1 MLFGILLANEE
12 VEKKQEDG
20 PGKIDNWTATEEE
33 EGWGLF
39 PSLFSLQL
47 RWVSVVVVVVGP
59 EKEKWLSVGFRLFKR
74 RSIAETILA
83 HIDWTLEQHVKRPL
97 NKHKIDVLVRL
108 FVFVFIVVLVLVLES
123 RRFNR
128 QSYKRC
134 IL

>member
-1 MLFGILLANEE
+1 MGLGKSPIELQLRRRR
-12 VEKKQEDG
+12 VEG
-20 PGKIDNWTATEEE
+20 CSP
-33 EGWGLF
+33 L
-39 PSLFSLQL
+39 SSLQL
-47 RWVSVVVVVVGP
+47 RWVSVVVVVVVIGP

-83 HIDWTLEQHVKRPL
+83 HIDRTLEQHVKRPL

>member
-1 MLFGILLANEE
+1 MGL
-12 VEKKQEDG
+12 
-20 PGKIDNWTATEEE
+20 GKLTIELQLRRRRV
-33 EGWGLF
+33 GGCSPL
-39 PSLFSLQL
+39 SSLQL
-47 RWVSVVVVVVGP
+47 RWFSVVVVIGP

-83 HIDWTLEQHVKRPL
+83 HIDRTLEQHVKRPL